1 MKATM
6 NWNAMLTS
14 EASPFSE
21 KSHLSL
27 LFSPV
32 DVRRNK
38 GENFLSWEKSEC
50 KSASDLWGL
59 TCTFYIFHSSTVEEA
74 EASSTE
80 YIPQGH
86 WFYCSLYFIY
96 HIFYAFLTVTLYYR
110 REKSITKLPSQR
122 CTLNDKSTTLYKFEI
137 LFVKEEM
144 HSICWCSEYKSQL
157 ALSPENCPQ
166 SEALISSRPWHDFTL
181 SRFVSVVSGIN
192 NTWDPVGSTSSRKA
206 CKMYSLTVQV

>member
-1 MKATM
+1 MYGGTGRK
-6 NWNAMLTS
+6 
-14 EASPFSE
+14 
-21 KSHLSL
+21 LSL
-27 LFSPV
+27 LRKEWVQKCQRPLRSHLYILHFPFKHCGGSWSQFNTV
-32 DVRRNK
+32 S
-38 GENFLSWEKSEC
+38 LS
-50 KSASDLWGL
+50 
-59 TCTFYIFHSSTVEEA
+59 
-74 EASSTE
+74 E

-144 HSICWCSEYKSQL
+144 HSVCWCSEYKSQL

-206 CKMYSLTVQV
+206 CEMYSLTVQV

>member
-1 MKATM
+1 MYGGTGRK
-6 NWNAMLTS
+6 
-14 EASPFSE
+14 
-21 KSHLSL
+21 LSL
-27 LFSPV
+27 LRKEWVQKCQRPLRSHLYILHFPFKHCGGSWSQFNWIHTPGTLILLFSV
-32 DVRRNK
+32 LY
-38 GENFLSWEKSEC
+38 LSC
-50 KSASDLWGL
+50 
-59 TCTFYIFHSSTVEEA
+59 
-74 EASSTE
+74 
-80 YIPQGH
+80 
-86 WFYCSLYFIY
+86 
-96 HIFYAFLTVTLYYR
+96 FYAFLTVTLYYR

-144 HSICWCSEYKSQL
+144 HSICWCSEYKPQL